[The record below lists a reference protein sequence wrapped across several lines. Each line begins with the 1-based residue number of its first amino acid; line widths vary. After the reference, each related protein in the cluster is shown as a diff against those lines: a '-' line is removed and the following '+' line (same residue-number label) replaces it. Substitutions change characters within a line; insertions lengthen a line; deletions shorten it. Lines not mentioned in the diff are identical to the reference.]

1 MTQPPGMAATKN
13 KLQLL
18 TFLYYIIVTLNLTQI
33 LCICH
38 KSVSLGTFVSKNR
51 WPSTLT
57 NMFKSFSRQ
66 IFDTQAQYLVICVI
80 LTDLMWTTNFIDTC
94 FKISIYL
101 TLIYCTGKKWRWE
114 SKWGPKV
121 CLPLSS
127 LSSPT
132 FYHLRENHW
141 NLTQASLFCQGA
153 DLLSMVFSNK
163 TLEDMNT
170 VTANSYGKMVQKYIF
185 PLTKQFKVY
194 KTKNYNFLFIFCGYS
209 QLNKTYFD
217 FHPVRLTQKLNK
229 IEPKLVPG
237 NLIAMQSRKFTIWVE
252 FKQN

>member
-1 MTQPPGMAATKN
+1 MKGRISIFIIIIIIILIITIIIIIFIIFIFIKNFMIQPPGMAATQN

-51 WPSTLT
+51 WPSTPT
-57 NMFKSFSRQ
+57 DMFKSFSRQ

-80 LTDLMWTTNFIDTC
+80 LTDLLWTTNFMDTC
-94 FKISIYL
+94 SKISIYL
-101 TLIYCTGKKWRWE
+101 TLMYCTGLRWKRE

-121 CLPLSS
+121 FLPLPS
-127 LSSPT
+127 LSSST

-153 DLLSMVFSNK
+153 DLFPMVFSNK

-170 VTANSYGKMVQKYIF
+170 FTASSYGKMVQKYVF
-185 PLTKQFKVY
+185 PLKK
-194 KTKNYNFLFIFCGYS
+194 
-209 QLNKTYFD
+209 
-217 FHPVRLTQKLNK
+217 
-229 IEPKLVPG
+229 
-237 NLIAMQSRKFTIWVE
+237 ATI
-252 FKQN
+252 